1 MAIGDQRDP
10 EVTRAQLTP
19 WFAAR
24 LPEARDVEVRDL
36 VVPMMGFSNETLL
49 LDLAWRDAAG
59 VEHVEPLVVRVRP
72 SGQVFPEYDLARQV
86 DVMRRLAPTD
96 VPVPTVRWFEEGDE
110 VLGKSFYAMDRVSGM
125 VPTDNPPYH
134 LAGPVT
140 EMSPER
146 RAALWWDGLDKMSRI
161 HRLDWQALGFGYLDD
176 HRRGTTP
183 LEQQLGYYEHYLD
196 WARSGREHVFAT
208 PALAWLRENRPHEVE
223 PTTLCWGDARIGNMI
238 FREERCVAVLDWEM
252 VSLGNPVQ
260 DLAWWLF
267 LDWHH
272 SAGFDAPRLDGFPSR
287 EATVARW
294 EALTGFS
301 ARHLHYYEVFA
312 AMRFAVIMVRVVA
325 LVREA
330 GLPIP
335 DDYDVNNACTK
346 GLAKLLDLPY
356 PA

>member
-1 MAIGDQRDP
+1 
-10 EVTRAQLTP
+10 
-19 WFAAR
+19 
-24 LPEARDVEVRDL
+24 
-36 VVPMMGFSNETLL
+36 
-49 LDLAWRDAAG
+49 
-59 VEHVEPLVVRVRP
+59 
-72 SGQVFPEYDLARQV
+72 
-86 DVMRRLAPTD
+86 
-96 VPVPTVRWFEEGDE
+96 
-110 VLGKSFYAMDRVSGM
+110 
-125 VPTDNPPYH
+125 
-134 LAGPVT
+134 
-140 EMSPER
+140 
-146 RAALWWDGLDKMSRI
+146 
-161 HRLDWQALGFGYLDD
+161 
-176 HRRGTTP
+176 
-183 LEQQLGYYEHYLD
+183 
-196 WARSGREHVFAT
+196 
-208 PALAWLRENRPHEVE
+208 
-223 PTTLCWGDARIGNMI
+223 MI

-294 EALTGFS
+294 ESLTGFS